1 MPDTHGTGDDWLDLA
16 DAIMLLRNQIVS
28 AQSRIAD
35 PNGQG
40 DRGVRFGLGE
50 ITVELGMELGRNTGA
65 DGSLRFAVVGVGA
78 ALGGKRERTET
89 TTHRVTVRLNPHT
102 PDGRPSEVGDRE

>member
-1 MPDTHGTGDDWLDLA
+1 MPDTDDWLDLA
-16 DAIMLLRNQIVS
+16 DAIMLLRNQIAD
-28 AQSRIAD
+28 AQSRVAD

-65 DGSLRFAVVGVGA
+65 DGSLRFGVVGITA
-78 ALGGKRERTET
+78 AIGGKRQRAET
-89 TTHRVTVRLNPHT
+89 TTHKVTVRLNPRT